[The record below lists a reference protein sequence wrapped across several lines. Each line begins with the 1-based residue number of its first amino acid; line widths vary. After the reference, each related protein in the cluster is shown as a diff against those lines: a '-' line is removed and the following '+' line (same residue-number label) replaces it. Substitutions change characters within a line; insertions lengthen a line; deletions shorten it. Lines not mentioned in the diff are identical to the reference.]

1 MTAYIAFLK
10 KEFMEMARTGKLTI
24 LAALFLL
31 FGIMNPA
38 IAKLTPYILKMV
50 LESDSFQESG
60 IVVIGEITVN
70 DTASWIQFYK
80 NIPMALIIFI
90 IMFSGIIT
98 NEYQKGTLIPLYTK
112 GICPV
117 VVYLAKL
124 TSLFLTWT
132 LGYALTF
139 GVTYAYNQY
148 YWKNEAAKNILFSA
162 FIVYILGVFL
172 IFLMLLVSTF
182 LNSNTAVMVA
192 TACVFFLM
200 YLISIV
206 PDIKKYLPTKLMA
219 ANELMVGKSMPVD
232 YTISIAVTLLL
243 SVAFMAGSCIIIKKK
258 PV

>member
-10 KEFMEMARTGKLTI
+10 KEFMEMTRTGKLTI

-38 IAKLTPYILKMV
+38 IAKLTPYIFKMV

-70 DTASWIQFYK
+70 DTASWTQFYK

-90 IMFSGIIT
+90 VMFSGIIT
-98 NEYQKGTLIPLYTK
+98 SEYQKGTLVPLYTK
-112 GICPV
+112 GLSPV
-117 VVYLAKL
+117 AVYFAKL
-124 TSLFLTWT
+124 TALFLTWT
-132 LGYALTF
+132 LGYTLTF

-148 YWKNEAAKNILFSA
+148 YWQNEATWNIGFSA
-162 FIVYILGVFL
+162 FIVYFLGVFF
-172 IFLMLLVSTF
+172 IFLMMLVSTV

-192 TACVFFLM
+192 TACVFFVM

-206 PDIKKYLPTKLMA
+206 PDVKKYLPTKLMA
-219 ANELMVGKSMPVD
+219 VNELMVGKSMPVD
-232 YTISIAVTLLL
+232 YTISIVITLLL
-243 SVAFMAGSCIIIKKK
+243 SAAFMAGSCIIIRKK